1 MKTMSLT
8 DKQMKRLRE
17 HAKDHRGG
25 MRSKH
30 MRSMVKHMKDGH
42 SFTKAHNATKKE
54 MGHGECEGGCAHK
67 GRDKKE
73 KY

>member
-54 MGHGECEGGCAHK
+54 MGHGECSCHTTRG

>member
-54 MGHGECEGGCAHK
+54 MGHGECECESK
-67 GRDKKE
+67 GRGREKK
-73 KY
+73 Y

>member
-1 MKTMSLT
+1 MSLT

-54 MGHGECEGGCAHK
+54 MDHGECECESK
-67 GRDKKE
+67 GRGREKK
-73 KY
+73 Y